1 MKDYK
6 PNIYQSYRKAKN
18 VIISCETIEQLAG
31 AKSFCN
37 LFMKIHSEPQRNKRW
52 ERNTTPIVGELY
64 EKLKTLLFFR
74 KHQIKKN
81 LK

>member
-6 PNIYQSYRKAKN
+6 PNIFHSYKKAKN

-31 AKSFCN
+31 ARSFCN

-64 EKLKTLLFFR
+64 EKLRTLLFFR
-74 KHQIKKN
+74 KHQIKNN